1 MIGILGG
8 SGIYSLGKMKKEII
22 ETPYGK
28 VEAYLGKIGAEEVLF
43 IPRHGS
49 LHKIPPHKVNYKA
62 NLWAMKEKKVDGIIA
77 FYAAG
82 IIEKYKPGDLVLLED
97 FIGLFA
103 PITYFDSFEE
113 EPKHADFS
121 EPYSWELAEDLAKA
135 AKKAEVELKE
145 GGIIA
150 TTVGPRFESKAEVRA
165 LKNMGANLVN
175 MTNAYE
181 ATLAGEL
188 GLSICGVAVGTNYAT
203 GVKKEELT
211 SEEVLEVM
219 EKNNSKIKKIIAELG
234 K

>member
-1 MIGILGG
+1 MIGIIGG

-28 VEAYLGKIGAEEVLF
+28 VEAYLGKIGAEEGLF

-49 LHKIPPHKVNYKA
+49 KHTLPPHKVNYKA
-62 NLWAMKEKKVDGIIA
+62 NIWVMKEKEVDGIIA

-82 IIEKYKPGDLVLLED
+82 IIDKYKPGELVLLED

-121 EPYSWELAEDLAKA
+121 EAYSWELAEDFAKA
-135 AKKAEVELKE
+135 AEKAKIELKD

-150 TTVGPRFESKAEVRA
+150 TTVGPRFETGAEIKL
-165 LKNMGANLVN
+165 LKDMGANLVN
-175 MTNAYE
+175 MTSSYE

-188 GLSICGVAVGTNYAT
+188 GLNFCGVAVGTNYAT
-203 GVKKEELT
+203 GVKDEKLT

-219 EKNNSKIKKIIAELG
+219 EKTNGKIKKIIAELG